1 MTPFDE
7 KQRLRRPLFGSFWSQ
22 KEQSLALKK
31 AGVQLE
37 HQRESGAMFKLKITL
52 PVQLM
57 TARIPHRHDVLWLSP
72 FGMLL

>member
-31 AGVQLE
+31 AGVQVE
-37 HQRESGAMFKLKITL
+37 HLRESGAMFKLNITPPQEVL
-52 PVQLM
+52 LQ
-57 TARIPHRHDVLWLSP
+57 RSGIHHRRSVL
-72 FGMLL
+72 